1 MTVLAEIGKNARLL
15 ALLFE
20 ALQRALKIFV
30 VMDDDFRQNLLP
42 PFMAIVIAGLG
53 PDC

>member
-1 MTVLAEIGKNARLL
+1 
-15 ALLFE
+15 
-20 ALQRALKIFV
+20 
-30 VMDDDFRQNLLP
+30 MDDDFRQNLLP